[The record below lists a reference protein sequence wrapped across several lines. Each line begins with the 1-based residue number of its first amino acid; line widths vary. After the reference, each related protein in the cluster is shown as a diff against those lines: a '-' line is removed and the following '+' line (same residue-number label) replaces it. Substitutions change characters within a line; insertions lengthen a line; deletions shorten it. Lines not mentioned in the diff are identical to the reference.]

1 MPDSFYQTKFPPVRK
16 IQKFIWQLKFQQTE
30 MLKFLKNENYSGFSP
45 PGTTKMEQEGR
56 SQIKWNSLKNNS
68 KPPEDRLKSNSPKI
82 LF

>member
-1 MPDSFYQTKFPPVRK
+1 
-16 IQKFIWQLKFQQTE
+16 
-30 MLKFLKNENYSGFSP
+30 MLKFLKNGNYSGFSP

-68 KPPEDRLKSNSPKI
+68 KPPEDWLNSNFPKI